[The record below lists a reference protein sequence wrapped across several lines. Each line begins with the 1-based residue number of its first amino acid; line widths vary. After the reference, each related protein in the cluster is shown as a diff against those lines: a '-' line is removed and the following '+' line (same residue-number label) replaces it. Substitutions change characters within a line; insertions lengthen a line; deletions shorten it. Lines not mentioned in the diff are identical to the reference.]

1 MYDLDIQISG
11 DNSIVDLEL
20 SSLGMDVCLS
30 IHNDLINPA
39 DTLHLILKWLYFR
52 GQIL

>member
-11 DNSIVDLEL
+11 DNSVIDLEL
-20 SSLGMDVCLS
+20 AAFGSDTYLS

-39 DTLHLILKWLYFR
+39 DTLYLVAPKTNSKLT
-52 GQIL
+52 